1 MHSLAIQLENIYYAY
16 NSFLLHLFYVLRSIF
31 ELRSWEI
38 SLDFVLLSELS
49 MPLEGIRIAG
59 LTAQGNGSCKC
70 RWLMPDQCCQI
81 NWIDWAGGAAL
92 EKGKRKSERVP
103 HAVAVGICMSQ
114 RSSPTAAAA
123 EGAEVPQGV
132 GQAAA
137 RYHGLNA
144 FIKTQNAHSGSPKKK
159 RCNSRPFAMSCSKCL
174 SPLLPLRLPRPF
186 CYPPLGVC
194 ISVCICQMGAWQ
206 CVLFSLYIPHT
217 HTHWQHQVLWLR
229 TGLFVSPTPPPV
241 TLYLPPSPLLTVDT
255 VILRTAAHSNQRL

>member
-1 MHSLAIQLENIYYAY
+1 MNSLAIQLENIYYAY

-81 NWIDWAGGAAL
+81 NWIDWASGG
-92 EKGKRKSERVP
+92 EGGSTWKGKKKKRASATRCRCWNMHESKVKSD
-103 HAVAVGICMSQ
+103 CCCCCW
-114 RSSPTAAAA
+114 
-123 EGAEVPQGV
+123 GAEVPQGV

-144 FIKTQNAHSGSPKKK
+144 FIKTQNAHSGSPKKSGAT
-159 RCNSRPFAMSCSKCL
+159 RDLLPWAVQSAWADPLAPSVPPSSLLL
-174 SPLLPLRLPRPF
+174 SPFGCVHQCLYLPNGGVAMCSLFTP
-186 CYPPLGVC
+186 YPK
-194 ISVCICQMGAWQ
+194 
-206 CVLFSLYIPHT
+206 HT
-217 HTHWQHQVLWLR
+217 HTLTASSALATHWA
-229 TGLFVSPTPPPV
+229 FC
-241 TLYLPPSPLLTVDT
+241 
-255 VILRTAAHSNQRL
+255 